1 MNGGGGGG
9 GDTSGGGEYGDRDGG
24 GYSTEASS
32 SGADLNGLDAYS
44 DDADGVRSWL
54 NDNKLADISDTLVN
68 AGVDTMAVL
77 LDVTEGDKDDLA
89 EEGLKKMKF
98 KTLMKAIDAVKVV
111 HASNSSDTPSSP
123 PSSQPQNDS
132 VQNPWDQIMK
142 ERAGAAGGEEDYTFE
157 FDTVGN
163 SEGNSEAT
171 QDSLLDVESFFT
183 ALGGDHIPS
192 KQIMAA
198 KEGGAE

>member
-1 MNGGGGGG
+1 
-9 GDTSGGGEYGDRDGG
+9 
-24 GYSTEASS
+24 
-32 SGADLNGLDAYS
+32 
-44 DDADGVRSWL
+44 
-54 NDNKLADISDTLVN
+54 LADISDTLVN
-68 AGVDTMAVL
+68 AGVDTMTVL

-98 KTLMKAIDAVKVV
+98 KTLMKAIDASKVV
-111 HASNSSDTPSSP
+111 DASNSSDTPSSP
-123 PSSQPQNDS
+123 PSSQPQNDG
-132 VQNPWDQIMK
+132 VQHTWDPIMLK
-142 ERAGAAGGEEDYTFE
+142 EREGAAGGEDGYTFK
-157 FDTVGN
+157 FDTDGN